1 MRPRHVA
8 LAVFVTIIWGIAF
21 VMTRLALD
29 TFSPPRLTALR
40 FAIAALPALVVPC
53 PRVSW
58 GSLIASGLALFTG
71 QFLFQFF
78 GIARGMPP
86 GLAAVVVQT
95 QALFTILFAALALSE
110 RPTGR
115 QLTGMGLALAGVL
128 VIATTLGADLTA
140 TGLVLTVL
148 SAVSWGIGNVLVKRL
163 GQVEVFRLVVWLS
176 LVPVLPSL
184 ALSAWV
190 DGATSLAPM
199 ESKATWIGLAAVL
212 YLGVV
217 ATIVA
222 YAIWGDLLGR
232 YPTPVVA
239 PFALLAPFVAA
250 IGSSLV
256 FGERFGAPRLV
267 GMALVLLGL
276 AVIVLP
282 EAGRRRSPVYV
293 PEDVGP

>member
-1 MRPRHVA
+1 VKPRHVA
-8 LAVFVTIIWGIAF
+8 LAVLVAFIWGVAF

-29 TFSPPRLTALR
+29 AFSPPQLTALR
-40 FAIAALPALVVPC
+40 FAIAGLPALFVPR
-53 PRVSW
+53 PRVPW
-58 GSLIASGLALFTG
+58 RSLIAVGLTLFTG

-78 GIARGMPP
+78 GIAHGMPP

-95 QALFTILFAALALSE
+95 QAFFTILFAALALSE
-110 RPTGR
+110 RPSGR
-115 QLTGMGLALAGVL
+115 QLAGMGMALAGVL
-128 VIATTLGADLTA
+128 AIATTLGHDLTA
-140 TGLVLTVL
+140 TGLGLTVL

-163 GQVEVFRLVVWLS
+163 GHVEVFRLVVWLS

-190 DGATSLAPM
+190 DGAAALAPIGTQT
-199 ESKATWIGLAAVL
+199 TWIGLGAAL

-217 ATIVA
+217 ATVIG
-222 YAIWGDLLGR
+222 YAIWGDLLRR

-239 PFALLAPFVAA
+239 PFALLAPFVAGL
-250 IGSSLV
+250 GSSLA

-282 EAGRRRSPVYV
+282 GSARP
-293 PEDVGP
+293 PE

>member
-1 MRPRHVA
+1 VKPRHVA
-8 LAVFVTIIWGIAF
+8 LAVLVAVIWGVAF

-29 TFSPPRLTALR
+29 AFSPPQLTALR
-40 FAIAALPALVVPC
+40 FAIAGLPVLFVPR

-58 GSLIASGLALFTG
+58 RSLIAVGLTLFTG

-78 GIARGMPP
+78 GIAHGMPP

-95 QALFTILFAALALSE
+95 QAFFTILFAALALSE
-110 RPTGR
+110 RPSGG
-115 QLTGMGLALAGVL
+115 QLAGMGMA
-128 VIATTLGADLTA
+128 
-140 TGLVLTVL
+140 
-148 SAVSWGIGNVLVKRL
+148 
-163 GQVEVFRLVVWLS
+163 LVVWLS

-190 DGATSLAPM
+190 DGAAAVAPIGPQT
-199 ESKATWIGLAAVL
+199 TWIGLGAAL

-217 ATIVA
+217 ATVIG
-222 YAIWGDLLGR
+222 YAIWGDLLRR
-232 YPTPVVA
+232 YPTPAVA
-239 PFALLAPFVAA
+239 PFALLAPFVAGL
-250 IGSSLV
+250 GSSLA

-282 EAGRRRSPVYV
+282 GSARLLNKA
-293 PEDVGP
+293 